1 MTEELKK
8 QGGLVD
14 AAAADAAEEAVERAA
29 MSTELDDAAKA
40 AAEREARR
48 QALYEENERAE
59 DERARAEAERMRDVD
74 DEDEDEDEDE
84 DKIQISYSVGF
95 YEGGNDLSADIETYD
110 GGFVSYLASKGTG
123 LETIVQE
130 LADFCDDRDETRF
143 GENYYVLDMR

>member
-1 MTEELKK
+1 MELQLLPWQKSKEELLNKWNEINRYY
-8 QGGLVD
+8 QDEINCDYCPCGEAMLIIPREDNILLVMFNITD
-14 AAAADAAEEAVERAA
+14 DFER
-29 MSTELDDAAKA
+29 
-40 AAEREARR
+40 
-48 QALYEENERAE
+48 
-59 DERARAEAERMRDVD
+59 D

-95 YEGGNDLSADIETYD
+95 YEGGDDLSADIETYD

-143 GENYYVLDMR
+143 GENYYILSMQ